1 MSVAEGNPGKVF
13 IVGAGPGASDL
24 ITVKG
29 LRALRQADIVFY
41 DALVNPELLL
51 ETNEEAERVF
61 VGKRCG
67 RHAIDQREINRWMVS
82 EARTGKAVV
91 RLKGGD
97 PLVFGR
103 GGEEALACE
112 EAGIEFELIPGVSSA
127 LGAASYAGIPL
138 THRGIASSVAFITA
152 RDERGSEEGQEKLG
166 SLAKAVDTLVIFMG
180 GSRLRSIVESLIGAG
195 LPAATPIAVI
205 SEATLQNQQ
214 TIVASLSSIAEQVA
228 EARLTTPMLIIVGEV
243 THLSTALNWFERQ
256 RRPVPAIES
265 DARAGLIRPQWPG

>member
-1 MSVAEGNPGKVF
+1 MSADRDIAGKVF

-29 LRALRQADIVFY
+29 LRVLRQADIVFY
-41 DALVNPELLL
+41 DALVNPQLLS
-51 ETNEEAERVF
+51 ETDREAERIF

-67 RHAIDQREINRWMVS
+67 RHAMDQREINRRMVS
-82 EARTGKAVV
+82 EARAGKTVV

-112 EAGIEFELIPGVSSA
+112 EATVEFELIPGVSSA

-138 THRGIASSVAFITA
+138 THRGVASSVAFITA
-152 RDERGSEEGQEKLG
+152 REGRENENGKNKLA
-166 SLAKAVDTLVIFMG
+166 SLAMAADTLVIFMG
-180 GSRLRSIVESLIGAG
+180 GSRLRSIVESLIAAG
-195 LPAATPIAVI
+195 LSAATPIAVI
-205 SEATLQNQQ
+205 TEATLQNQQ
-214 TIVASLSSIAEQVA
+214 TIVATLTTIAEQVA
-228 EARLTTPMLIIVGEV
+228 EARLITPMLIIVGEV

-256 RRPVPAIES
+256 RRATSALES
-265 DARAGLIRPQWPG
+265 DAPAEVIRPQ